1 MIREERKVKGIEIMK
16 KMDIFKPYI
25 EDFEKH
31 DRVCYFEYYAGYWVF
46 QEPEVE
52 AKMREIEETHKC
64 TVYAI
69 THEFTEFGE
78 LYTFLLVTDRK
89 GEWKNLCVTEGN
101 THYCFAYVWNKD
113 ADFCSEFGTVGIKS
127 FGGGITRVE

>member
-1 MIREERKVKGIEIMK
+1 MN
-16 KMDIFKPYI
+16 IFKPYI
-25 EDFEKH
+25 EDFEKR